1 MYIPFSCF
9 KKKKYIPISFRWHY
23 IRQRPCSS
31 DKGRGSDC
39 RLEKHINNR
48 TINEKRSPWW
58 ERNGRW
64 RHKFIPESAA
74 VFCNDS
80 HFVFIWTISDGCDF
94 TKAKFLHFAVVF
106 WSPLLPQRL
115 SDEHGQHIT
124 QLWNYW

>member
-1 MYIPFSCF
+1 MQFILTTHFTAIRIDDRFFFFFIIFLSQVITFLMCYVYSFFMF
-9 KKKKYIPISFRWHY
+9 KKKKSIPISFRWHY
-23 IRQRPCSS
+23 IRQQPCSS

-48 TINEKRSPWW
+48 TINEKRSQWW

-74 VFCNDS
+74 VLCNDS

-94 TKAKFLHFAVVF
+94 T
-106 WSPLLPQRL
+106 
-115 SDEHGQHIT
+115 
-124 QLWNYW
+124 